1 MNDDE
6 AQKKVRADYMARDRI
21 EKASKVPS
29 LGILSCRQVRK
40 LHTYRLLRRSKHAD
54 LTASYKSIA
63 LLYSDDNL
71 TVNQAISIDN

>member
-6 AQKKVRADYMARDRI
+6 AQKKVRADDMARDRI

-40 LHTYRLLRRSKHAD
+40 LHTYRLLGEANM
-54 LTASYKSIA
+54 SISPQA
-63 LLYSDDNL
+63 TSLLLYF
-71 TVNQAISIDN
+71 TPMTIKR

>member
-40 LHTYRLLRRSKHAD
+40 LHTYRLLGEANMPISPQATS
-54 LTASYKSIA
+54 L
-63 LLYSDDNL
+63 LLYF
-71 TVNQAISIDN
+71 TPMTIKR